1 MPDPTPAVPKAT
13 PPKQEFVDKYP
24 YLVYTSQNTVVY
36 SNSLETSIDDIGG
49 ELETAT
55 VTIDNQTDSSAYA
68 YVSNI
73 VTTDDG
79 TVLDF
84 EAEIAAS
91 QKTVLTVPVMES
103 TKLSIDMQAVFT
115 VSGDIESAGSG
126 NFIITGD
133 GTVTCAG
140 E

>member
-1 MPDPTPAVPKAT
+1 MPDPTPAVPKAI

-24 YLVYTSQNTVVY
+24 YLVYTSQSTVVY
-36 SNSLETSIDDIGG
+36 SNSPETSIDDIGG

-91 QKTVLTVPVMES
+91 EQTVLTVPIMGS
-103 TKLSIDMQAVFT
+103 TKLSIDMEAVFT
-115 VSGDIESAGSG
+115 VSGDIENVESG

-133 GTVTCAG
+133 GTITCAG

>member
-1 MPDPTPAVPKAT
+1 MTYK
-13 PPKQEFVDKYP
+13 ESFGEKYP
-24 YLVYTSQNTVVY
+24 YIVYTDVDTIVY
-36 SNSLETSIDDIGG
+36 SGKVDTSVDDIGG
-49 ELETAT
+49 ALETAT
-55 VTIDNQTDSSAYA
+55 VTIDNQTSSSAYA

-79 TVLDF
+79 TTLDF

-91 QKTVLTVPVMES
+91 EQTVLTVPVIES
-103 TKLSIDMQAVFT
+103 TKLSIDMEAVFT

-126 NFIITGD
+126 NFIIAGD
-133 GTVTCAG
+133 GTVTCAV

>member
-1 MPDPTPAVPKAT
+1 MPDPTPAVPKAI

-36 SNSLETSIDDIGG
+36 SNSPETSIDDIAGDVK
-49 ELETAT
+49 TAT

-79 TVLDF
+79 TMLDF

-91 QKTVLTVPVMES
+91 EQTVLTVPVMES
-103 TKLSIDMQAVFT
+103 TKLSIDIQAVFT
-115 VSGDIESAGSG
+115 VSGDIESAGSY

-133 GTVTCAG
+133 GTVTCAV